1 LKLVTIDAFGKNP
14 KDYVCI
20 GRQGENNATAVVF
33 DCSAFAEIY
42 GEGAAELLC
51 KRPGDTTPYPC
62 AAKQSGNLLSWA
74 ITETDT
80 AKRGVGQIEL
90 RWYVKDTLAK
100 SVLFHTTILGALS
113 TSVEDESDE
122 PHKAWMD
129 AVLSAG
135 VEAKANA
142 AESKQN
148 AELAAQSEEL
158 VTNAATAAAESEAN
172 AAQSA
177 ETAQASTAEAATSA
191 SSAKAAAESAA
202 QSEKNASASADEAKA
217 AAETAMQMATEALN
231 QVQLSAIQHRNVYR
245 GKNLGTSVTD
255 AQKAAIQNATF
266 DDLYVGDYWTINGTK
281 YVIADM
287 NYWYNTG
294 DTAFARN
301 HLVLMPDMPLYN
313 AQMNTTATTTGGYVG
328 SKMYTENLETAKT
341 TISSAFGDLL
351 LTHREYL
358 VNAVT
363 DGSPSAG
370 AWYDST
376 VEIPNEIMVYGLCIY
391 TPAGNGTAVYTR
403 YTIDKQQLSLFRL
416 NPSATNNRQTFWLR
430 DVVSSSLFAG
440 VNGNGAAN
448 SPAASDTRGVRP
460 VFAIG

>member
-62 AAKQSGNLLSWA
+62 AAEQSGNLLSWA

-113 TSVEDESDE
+113 TNVEDEEDE

-129 AVLSAG
+129 TVLSAG

-158 VTNAATAAAESEAN
+158 VTNAATAAAESAESAM
-172 AAQSA
+172 QSA
-177 ETAQASTAEAATSA
+177 ETAQSSAATATESA
-191 SSAKAAAESAA
+191 SSAKSSAA
-202 QSEKNASASADEAKA
+202 DAKT
-217 AAETAMQMATEALN
+217 AAETATQMATEALN
-231 QVQLSAIQHRNVYR
+231 QVKFSAIQHRNVYR
-245 GKNLGTSVTD
+245 GKNLGTSVTA

-266 DDLYVGDYWTINGTK
+266 DDLYVGDYWTINGVA

-301 HLVLMPDMPLYN
+301 HLVLMPDIPLYN
-313 AQMNTTATTTGGYVG
+313 AQMNETNTTTGGYVG
-328 SKMYTENLETAKT
+328 SKMYTEGLTQAKNTIT
-341 TISSAFGDLL
+341 TAFGDMV

-363 DGSPSAG
+363 DGHPSAG
-370 AWYDST
+370 AWFDSS

>member
-62 AAKQSGNLLSWA
+62 AAEQSGNLLSWA

-113 TSVEDESDE
+113 TNVEDESDE

-129 AVLSAG
+129 TILSAG

-177 ETAQASTAEAATSA
+177 ETAQASAAEAATSA
-191 SSAKAAAESAA
+191 SSAKSSAA
-202 QSEKNASASADEAKA
+202 DAKT
-217 AAETAMQMATEALN
+217 AAETATQMATEALN
-231 QVQLSAIQHRNVYR
+231 QVKFAAIQHRNIYR

-255 AQKAAIQNATF
+255 AQKAAIQNGTF
-266 DDLYVGDYWTINGTK
+266 DDLYVGDYWTINGTQ
-281 YVIADM
+281 YVIVDM
-287 NYWYNTG
+287 DYWYNTG
-294 DTAFARN
+294 DTAFTRH
-301 HLVLMPDMPLYN
+301 HLVMIPSAALYS
-313 AQMNTTATTTGGYVG
+313 AQMNETATTTGGYVG

-358 VNAVT
+358 TNAVT
-363 DGSPSAG
+363 DGHPSAG
-370 AWYDST
+370 AWFDSS
-376 VEIPNEIMVYGLCIY
+376 VEIPNEIMVYGLYIY
-391 TPAGNGTAVYTR
+391 TPAGNGDSVYMR
-403 YTIDKQQLSLFRL
+403 QTIDKQQLSLFRL
-416 NPSATNNRQTFWLR
+416 NPLALNNRQTIWLR
-430 DVVSSSLFAG
+430 DVVSVSQFAYATSH
-440 VNGNGAAN
+440 GAAYCLD
-448 SPAASDTRGVRP
+448 ASNARGVRP